1 MNTGSIALL
10 FIVPTLVV
18 ALAVTLYFVTREAG
32 E

>member
-10 FIVPTLVV
+10 FVVPALIIV
-18 ALAVTLYFVTREAG
+18 LAVTLYFVTREVG

>member
-10 FIVPTLVV
+10 FVVPGLII
-18 ALAVTLYFVTREAG
+18 ALAVVLYFTTKEAG